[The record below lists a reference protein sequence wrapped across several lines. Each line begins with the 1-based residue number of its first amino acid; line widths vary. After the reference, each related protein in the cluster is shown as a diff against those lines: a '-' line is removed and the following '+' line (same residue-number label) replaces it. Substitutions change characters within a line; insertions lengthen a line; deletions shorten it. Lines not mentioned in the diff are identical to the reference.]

1 VAIFGL
7 GAVGLAVSFFSNTR
21 NRWFFYPF
29 MSSDA
34 SLLLMLN
41 LFLLFD
47 MIRLLKV
54 LGFPVLQGLLVLIC
68 IPVDSMKVKQSFSFI
83 ISLVFFCF
91 FSYCSIG
98 VFSLSAALVNYY
110 VREDVAERILALS
123 TY

>member
-1 VAIFGL
+1 
-7 GAVGLAVSFFSNTR
+7 
-21 NRWFFYPF
+21 

-34 SLLLMLN
+34 ILLLMLN

-83 ISLVFFCF
+83 ISLVFFRF